1 MPGGM
6 ILKVCG
12 MRDAQNIREVEAVVR
27 PQMMGFICWEQ
38 SRRYVS
44 SVPAYLPTRCI
55 RTGVFVNPSMSH
67 LRQKI
72 NSLRLQRIQLHGDE
86 SPEYCQRIIQQTGLP
101 ITKSL
106 SIRQVEDIEQ
116 YRQYEGICDLL
127 LFDTKCKTRGGSG
140 EQFDWDILTHY
151 KGSVPFL
158 LAGGIG
164 PRDAERLREFRHPMF
179 LGIDVNS
186 RFELSPGVKDVLLLR
201 EFSASLQSP

>member
-1 MPGGM
+1 M

>member
-1 MPGGM
+1 M

-151 KGSVPFL
+151 KGSGPFL